1 MDLQNSSRMLSHFL
15 SRLTF
20 RMQASCPRNECLV
33 DLGECSVIV
42 YDSRLY
48 TFFSVSPK
56 FWFLLWDRVQ
66 KQRGRS
72 KRIDFR
78 SPPFPRVH
86 SFLLRFYH
94 RVEGLCKSK
103 IVFDFFF

>member
-1 MDLQNSSRMLSHFL
+1 MLKPAVL
-15 SRLTF
+15 EMGVL
-20 RMQASCPRNECLV
+20 AK
-33 DLGECSVIV
+33 LGECSVIV
-42 YDSRLY
+42 YGSRLY

-56 FWFLLWDRVQ
+56 FWFLLSDRVQ

-72 KRIDFR
+72 KRIDFC

-103 IVFDFFF
+103 ILFDFFF